1 MVKLKPNS
9 PVYSVRKNRNPGLTF
24 GLGRG
29 MIRMSKESEHAEK

>member
-29 MIRMSKESEHAEK
+29 MIRVSKESAHAEK